1 MVTLSEKTKLSLR
14 FDNVWAILV
23 AIILAVS
30 AYFVNNYNVIRR
42 LDKIETGIAYLT
54 KSTDEY
60 FERNKEIQTRV
71 GTIEVAIAKLE
82 TIINRLK

>member
-14 FDNVWAILV
+14 FDNVWTILV
-23 AIILAVS
+23 AIVLTVS
-30 AYFVNNYNVIRR
+30 AYFVNNYTVIRR
-42 LDKIETGIAYLT
+42 LDKIETGVAYLT